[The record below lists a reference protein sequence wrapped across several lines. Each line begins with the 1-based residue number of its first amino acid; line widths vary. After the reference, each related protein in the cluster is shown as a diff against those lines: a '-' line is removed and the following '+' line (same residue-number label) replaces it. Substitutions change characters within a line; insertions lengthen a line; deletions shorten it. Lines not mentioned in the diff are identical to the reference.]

1 MKIIEY
7 FTTKNKEHW
16 LKEIKKCDWE
26 AGQYLHQLLSENS
39 LKHKLSGTALVPML
53 VDEDRLVSFCTF
65 APKDFINRITM
76 ELMHAKSRHCS

>member
-7 FTTKNKEHW
+7 FTTENKEYW

-39 LKHKLSGTALVPML
+39 LKQKLCGTALVPML
-53 VDEDRLVSFCTF
+53 VDEDR
-65 APKDFINRITM
+65 
-76 ELMHAKSRHCS
+76 HCS